1 MKLMRKVLLVVMVLA
16 LGLAVAGPALA
27 ALDAFEA
34 KLKIE
39 EATITM
45 KKFMTA
51 PDQDAPRY
59 LLKKAKAV
67 VIVPNMVKA
76 GFVVGGEYGVG
87 VVSARQ
93 KDGSFGPPCFVTIGG
108 GDIGFQIGAESIDL
122 FLVVMSEKGLQGIL
136 DNSVKFGVDASVA
149 AGPVGRSTEASLSD
163 ASLKA
168 DMYSYSQSQ
177 GAFAGVTIGGS
188 GMVTDPK
195 DNEAYY
201 GKKLSVQEILYGGN
215 VKITP
220 EVQALMDVLNK
231 FGK

>member
-1 MKLMRKVLLVVMVLA
+1 MA
-16 LGLAVAGPALA
+16 LGLALAAPALA
-27 ALDAFEA
+27 ELDAFEA
-34 KLKIE
+34 KLKVE
-39 EATITM
+39 EATVAV
-45 KKFMTA
+45 KRFMTA

-67 VIVPNMVKA
+67 VVVPNMVKA

-93 KDGSFGPPCFVTIGG
+93 KDGTFGPPCFVTIAG

-136 DNSVKFGVDASVA
+136 SNSVKFGADASVA

-163 ASLKA
+163 ANLKA
-168 DMYSYSQSQ
+168 DMYSYSQAA

-195 DNEAYY
+195 DNQVYY

-220 EVQALMDVLNK
+220 EVQTYIEVLNK
-231 FGK
+231 YGK